1 MTTELREAI
10 ALTPWGPV
18 KVKKEEEEDKNFICQ
33 ASSQQVHSQ
42 YVKVWAPREGP
53 QAGCDVS
60 EEEEKGQNMF
70 FDMAV
75 VLKATQEAP
84 AAAPLGSS
92 SLPGTLA
99 KSEILETPGNL
110 TSLEF
115 SVPAITC
122 CPGSGQQ

>member
-60 EEEEKGQNMF
+60 EEEEKVSDGFVLENLKYKSGALLHFLGLSPLVLWNM
-70 FDMAV
+70 
-75 VLKATQEAP
+75 LK
-84 AAAPLGSS
+84 G
-92 SLPGTLA
+92 
-99 KSEILETPGNL
+99 
-110 TSLEF
+110 
-115 SVPAITC
+115 VPF
-122 CPGSGQQ
+122 

>member
-1 MTTELREAI
+1 
-10 ALTPWGPV
+10 
-18 KVKKEEEEDKNFICQ
+18 
-33 ASSQQVHSQ
+33 
-42 YVKVWAPREGP
+42 
-53 QAGCDVS
+53 
-60 EEEEKGQNMF
+60 MF

-110 TSLEF
+110 TSLGKNQSLTVGVSQSF
-115 SVPAITC
+115 QRMC
-122 CPGSGQQ
+122 MGPGSQP